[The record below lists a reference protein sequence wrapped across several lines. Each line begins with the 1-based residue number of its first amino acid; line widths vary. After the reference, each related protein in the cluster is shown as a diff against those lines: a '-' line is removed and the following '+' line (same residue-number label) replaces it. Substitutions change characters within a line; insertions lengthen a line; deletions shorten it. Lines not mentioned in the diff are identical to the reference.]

1 MMNDKQSYLE
11 QIDKYYNHKLRSFDL
26 IHIGTTP
33 DTLVRY
39 GAERLPLIMQQSI
52 LTKCIRQHTGNR
64 SAHELTRDIIENLPE
79 QIENPIFLIQDKSRE
94 SIAIITDTQDK
105 NGNNILIAIKLND
118 SKDAIKVNSIKSIYG
133 KTNLKEYLQKH
144 SELEQLHIIDNKKAE
159 MLSRLVGF
167 QLPQALIASSYNKK
181 ISSAEENVN
190 NKDSLLDRLD
200 KNKNKISNASKDRLE
215 RYQDHQT
222 SR

>member
-1 MMNDKQSYLE
+1 MNDKQSYLE
-11 QIDKYYNHKLRSFDL
+11 QIDKYYSHKLGRFDF
-26 IHIGTTP
+26 IYIGSTP

-39 GAERLPLIMQQSI
+39 GAERLPIIMQQSI
-52 LTKCIRQHTGNR
+52 LTKCIRQHTGSR

-79 QIENPIFLIQDKSRE
+79 QIENPIFLIQDKTRE
-94 SIAIITDTQDK
+94 SIAIIADTKDK
-105 NGNNILIAIKLND
+105 NGSNILIAIKLNESRD
-118 SKDAIKVNSIKSIYG
+118 TIKVNAIKSIYG

-190 NKDSLLDRLD
+190 NKDSLLDRLE

>member
-1 MMNDKQSYLE
+1 MNDKQSYLE

-33 DTLVRY
+33 DSLVRY

-52 LTKCIRQHTGNR
+52 LTKCIRQHTGSR
-64 SAHELTRDIIENLPE
+64 SAHELTRDIVESLPE
-79 QIENPIFLIQDKSRE
+79 QIENPIFLIQDKARE

-105 NGNNILIAIKLND
+105 NGNNILIAIKLNE

-144 SELEQLHIIDNKKAE
+144 AGLEQLHIIDNKKAE
-159 MLSRLVGF
+159 MLSRVIGL
-167 QLPQALIASSYNKK
+167 QLPKALIFSSYNRNL
-181 ISSAEENVN
+181 SSTKENVN
-190 NKDSLLDRLD
+190 SQDSLLDSLE
-200 KNKNKISNASKDRLE
+200 KNKNKISNAPTDRVE
-215 RYQDHQT
+215 RNQAHRT